1 MCTAMH
7 EGKGMNK
14 NPNSQENN
22 GKSEEKT
29 DRIGTAMA
37 EASDIKVVRKYGGDW
52 MFPRWELAV
61 CSEQSGSPHGAQNE
75 KY

>member
-1 MCTAMH
+1 MVVVRCLCH
-7 EGKGMNK
+7 CKGTNFLA
-14 NPNSQENN
+14 NHNSYSF
-22 GKSEEKT
+22 KKYL
-29 DRIGTAMA
+29 IA
-37 EASDIKVVRKYGGDW
+37 EVGDIKVVRKYGGDW